1 MTTFRLKRGQKKLKI
16 SYEEMTMS
24 EHEREAIINELL
36 RKFPDKY
43 DKEALEKMPD
53 DALEALKGLL
63 VEEAEEED
71 PADVLAGIRSDTAF
85 TTQLPQTTANGLEIT
100 DVLGM
105 QSAAP
110 GQGPGGSTDYTV
122 GMFQTEFA
130 QMSDSER
137 ERLAQALYL
146 EGYYGT
152 IRDIS
157 EIMDPTRFSNA
168 MLASLRHGVTA
179 FSGVAKTAE
188 GMEAVPTLEGRF
200 KDFSEEEFEQA
211 KNALLKKFS
220 PATKSVAELKEIID
234 EVATSQA
241 RRGLTTEETQIV
253 LVAVQAAAKMSAA
266 SPLNQGFNYQRAA
279 GEAVTEAIGPVEAGT
294 VELEDYWDN
303 YASQALGLG

>member
-1 MTTFRLKRGQKKLKI
+1 
-16 SYEEMTMS
+16 MTMS
-24 EHEREAIINELL
+24 EQERKAIINELL
-36 RKFPDKY
+36 RVFPDKY

-53 DALEALKGLL
+53 DALEALKEKLL
-63 VEEAEEED
+63 VEETEEED
-71 PADVLAGIRSDTAF
+71 PAKIIEAIESDTGF

-100 DVLGM
+100 DVLG
-105 QSAAP
+105 SRTVAP
-110 GQGPGGSTDYTV
+110 GGGWGDRQRSVQTDYTV

-130 QMSDSER
+130 EMSDSER

-152 IRDIS
+152 IRSIS

-168 MLASLRHGVTA
+168 MVAALEHGVTA
-179 FSGVAKTAE
+179 FGGVAKTAE

-220 PATKSVAELKEIID
+220 PATKSIAELKEIID

-241 RRGLTTEETQIV
+241 R
-253 LVAVQAAAKMSAA
+253 
-266 SPLNQGFNYQRAA
+266 
-279 GEAVTEAIGPVEAGT
+279 
-294 VELEDYWDN
+294 
-303 YASQALGLG
+303 

>member
-1 MTTFRLKRGQKKLKI
+1 
-16 SYEEMTMS
+16 MS
-24 EHEREAIINELL
+24 EHERDAIINELL

-63 VEEAEEED
+63 VEATEEED
-71 PADVLAGIRSDTAF
+71 PADVRAGIRSDTAF

-100 DVLGM
+100 DVLG
-105 QSAAP
+105 SFPVAP
-110 GQGPGGSTDYTV
+110 GGGWPGGGWGDRQRQPVQTDYTV

-130 QMSDSER
+130 EMSDSER

-152 IRDIS
+152 ISDIS

-266 SPLNQGFNYQRAA
+266 SPLNEGFNYQRAA
-279 GEAVTEAIGPVEAGT
+279 GEAVTEAIGPAEAGT

>member
-1 MTTFRLKRGQKKLKI
+1 
-16 SYEEMTMS
+16 MS
-24 EHEREAIINELL
+24 EQERKAIINELL
-36 RKFPDKY
+36 RVFPDKY

-53 DALEALKGLL
+53 DALEALKEKLL
-63 VEEAEEED
+63 VEETEEED
-71 PADVLAGIRSDTAF
+71 PAKIIEAIESDTGF

-100 DVLGM
+100 DVLG
-105 QSAAP
+105 SRTVAP
-110 GQGPGGSTDYTV
+110 GGGWGDRQRSVQTDYTV

-130 QMSDSER
+130 EMSDSER

-152 IRDIS
+152 IRSIS

-168 MLASLRHGVTA
+168 MVAALEHGVTA
-179 FSGVAKTAE
+179 FGGVAKTAE

-220 PATKSVAELKEIID
+220 PATKSIAELKEIID

-279 GEAVTEAIGPVEAGT
+279 GEAVTEAIGPAEAGT

>member
-1 MTTFRLKRGQKKLKI
+1 
-16 SYEEMTMS
+16 MS
-24 EHEREAIINELL
+24 DKEINEFELKTFIEIIL
-36 RKFPDKY
+36 EVFGDNPLYTKDYLTNLAKTDPRSMR
-43 DKEALEKMPD
+43 ALAS
-53 DALEALKGLL
+53 DA
-63 VEEAEEED
+63 
-71 PADVLAGIRSDTAF
+71 
-85 TTQLPQTTANGLEIT
+85 TTAAEGGGDGGEETPEAARARAQGPQPEIVPPSSTTDGIKIT

-122 GMFQTEFA
+122 GDFGKELAAMRPE
-130 QMSDSER
+130 ER

-152 IRDIS
+152 ISDIS

-266 SPLNQGFNYQRAA
+266 SPLNEGFNYQRAA
-279 GEAVTEAIGPVEAGT
+279 GEAVTEAIGPVEAGA